1 MVGLVRCLWE
11 LLTRRKPVKL
21 THFHRCHRLYLGYG
35 LTKPNYF
42 FNHAAHCTARLKKYP
57 SFLHSRSLLLS
68 LIIGVPCLITACG
81 PTGQLPLTSSLN
93 SRYTDEQPALS
104 GDGRFL
110 AFVSN
115 RDGGRNILLYDL
127 QLRQFVSLPQ
137 LNRRNAIAETPSLS
151 YTARYIAY
159 LASDQGRPEIE
170 LYDRATRRTQ
180 ILTIGYQGWIR
191 NPQISP
197 DGRYLTFETGSR
209 GQWDIEVLDR
219 GANVEL
225 DQPDAPIPGLLPSP
239 AP

>member
-1 MVGLVRCLWE
+1 MVGLGRCLWA

-21 THFHRCHRLYLGYG
+21 LRFLPRHRL
-35 LTKPNYF
+35 
-42 FNHAAHCTARLKKYP
+42 
-57 SFLHSRSLLLS
+57 SLLLA
-68 LIIGVPCLITACG
+68 LMIGVPGLLTACS
-81 PTGQLPLTSSLN
+81 PTGQLSLPSSLN

-127 QLRQFVSLPQ
+127 QQRQFVALPQ

-197 DGRYLTFETGSR
+197 DGRYITFETGSR

-225 DQPDAPIPGLLPSP
+225 DQPDSPIPGLPPSP

>member
-1 MVGLVRCLWE
+1 MLLLAVYVGLLS
-11 LLTRRKPVKL
+11 
-21 THFHRCHRLYLGYG
+21 G
-35 LTKPNYF
+35 LVGCG
-42 FNHAAHCTARLKKYP
+42 AP
-57 SFLHSRSLLLS
+57 SQ
-68 LIIGVPCLITACG
+68 
-81 PTGQLPLTSSLN
+81 PTLPSALN

-127 QLRQFVSLPQ
+127 QQRRFVSLPQ
-137 LNRRNAIAETPSLS
+137 LNRRNAIAEKPSLS
-151 YTARYIAY
+151 YSARYIAY

-197 DGRYLTFETGSR
+197 DGRYIAFETGSR
-209 GQWDIEVLDR
+209 GQWDIEILDR
-219 GANVEL
+219 GSGIEL
-225 DQPDAPIPGLLPSP
+225 DRPNSPIPGLLPPSP